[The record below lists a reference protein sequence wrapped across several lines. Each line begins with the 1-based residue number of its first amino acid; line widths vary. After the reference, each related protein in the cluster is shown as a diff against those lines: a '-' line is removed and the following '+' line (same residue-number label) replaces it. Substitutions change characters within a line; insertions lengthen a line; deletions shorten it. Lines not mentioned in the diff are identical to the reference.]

1 MEKIRAVIV
10 DDEPLARET
19 LRLLLR
25 KDPEVEIVGEFGNGG
40 ATLRFFRNHEADLL
54 FLDIQMPGMS
64 GFDVLENI
72 APARMPIVIF
82 VTAFDKHAIHAF
94 EVNALDYLLK
104 PFDDARFE
112 KALERGKAQ
121 FHQQVIGNL
130 GQRMMS
136 LIETVRE
143 PAPMSSL
150 NSQSERMLTRFM
162 IKESGRIFFLR
173 AEEVDWIEAADYY
186 IKLHV
191 GRKTHFLRETMND
204 IHARLDP
211 TQFARVHRSAIVNL
225 DRVKELQQHFNGDY
239 VVMLNDGTELKL
251 SRSRRAQIERVLS
264 GLKS

>member
-1 MEKIRAVIV
+1 VEKIRAVIV

-25 KDPEVEIVGEFGNGG
+25 KDPEVEIVGEFGNGA
-40 ATLRFFRNHEADLL
+40 ATLRFFRKHEADLL

-143 PAPMSSL
+143 PALISSL
-150 NSQSERMLTRFM
+150 DSQSERMLTRFM

-225 DRVKELQQHFNGDY
+225 DRVKELQEHFNGDY
-239 VVMLNDGTELKL
+239 VVILNDGTELKL